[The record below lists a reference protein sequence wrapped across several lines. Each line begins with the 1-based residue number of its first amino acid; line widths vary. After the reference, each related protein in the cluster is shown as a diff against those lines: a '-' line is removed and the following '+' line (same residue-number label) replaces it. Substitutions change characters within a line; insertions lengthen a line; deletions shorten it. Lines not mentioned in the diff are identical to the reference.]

1 MATKYIADR
10 FTRTTNTEWRTK
22 MKLFKQL
29 LLIPALLLLFG
40 NAEAQIAVK
49 GETIYTMAGDPI
61 TDGVV
66 LIKDGKIERVGAAS
80 SVNIPSNYEVHEAK
94 VVTPGLID
102 AHSVVGLAGYLNQ
115 DHDQDQLETSSAIQ
129 PELRAIDAYNAR
141 EKLVHYLRDNGITTV
156 HTGHGPG
163 AIISGQT
170 MIVKTA
176 GETVD
181 ESVVVPAKMLA
192 FTLGSNLS
200 RAISKPGTRSKG
212 IAMLR
217 QELIKAQDYLEK
229 RNSEEDYS
237 KDLGMEA
244 LADLLEGKL
253 TALVT
258 VHKANDIMTA
268 LRLQEE
274 FGFPMVLDGVAESY
288 LVMDEIKESG
298 FPVIVHPTMIRTGG
312 DAKNASMETAGKLY
326 EAGIPVAFQS
336 GFEGYVPKTRVVL
349 FEAGVAA
356 ANGLGKENA
365 LKMLTIDAARLLN
378 IHDRVGSLEAGK
390 DADIA
395 MFDGDPL
402 EYVTNITGVIIN
414 GEKVK

>member
-1 MATKYIADR
+1 
-10 FTRTTNTEWRTK
+10 
-22 MKLFKQL
+22 MKLFKQF
-29 LLIPALLLLFG
+29 LLIPALLLAF
-40 NAEAQIAVK
+40 NTVQAQIAVK
-49 GETIYTMAGDPI
+49 GETVYTMAGDPI

-66 LIKDGKIERVGAAS
+66 LVKDGKIEVVGNS
-80 SVNIPSNYEVHEAK
+80 SDITIPSDYEVHEAK

-115 DHDQDQLETSSAIQ
+115 DHDQDQLETSNAIQ

-141 EKLVHYLRDNGITTV
+141 EFLVKYLRNNGITTV

-163 AIISGQT
+163 ALISGQT

-176 GETVD
+176 GETVE

-192 FTLGSNLS
+192 FTLGNNMS
-200 RAISKPGTRSKG
+200 REISKPGTRSKG

-217 QELIKAQDYLEK
+217 QTFVKAQDYLEK
-229 RNSEEDYS
+229 RNGDEDYS

-244 LADLLEGKL
+244 LADLLEGEL

-274 FGFPMVLDGVAESY
+274 FGFPMVIDGAAEAY
-288 LVMDEIKESG
+288 LVMDEIKASG
-298 FPVIVHPTMIRTGG
+298 FPVIVHPTMIRTYG

-336 GFEGYVPKTRVVL
+336 GYEGYVPKTRVVL

-365 LKMLTIDAARLLN
+365 LKMLTIDAAKLLD
-378 IHDRVGSLEAGK
+378 IDDRVGSLEKGK
-390 DADIA
+390 DADLA

-414 GEKVK
+414 GKKVK